1 VVVTHDMGT
10 AFKVSDRL
18 AMIGKGRM
26 LLVADKEDFRTT
38 TRRDVRDFIE
48 GNAPESEDLAALLSS
63 S

>member
-1 VVVTHDMGT
+1 
-10 AFKVSDRL
+10 
-18 AMIGKGRM
+18 M